1 MSNETFW
8 PSARVRIPAAST
20 AETWTNTSLPPPSGE
35 MKPKPLVV
43 LKNFTVPMVMIVPWH
58 RFPPVRHAQAVR
70 EDADQTRKFR
80 LSRPGAHLRRV
91 GFYRCASSDG
101 RRRGGTNS
109 ASGVN
114 LQWT

>member
-1 MSNETFW
+1 
-8 PSARVRIPAAST
+8 
-20 AETWTNTSLPPPSGE
+20 

-114 LQWT
+114 LQWTRKPGISAGISGSKIGRCQVFGATLRLT